1 MTYPSDVFKVI
12 SMNNLERYRKE
23 SDKEKTNYEDMLRRR
38 QQELENQVHRLMM
51 IISSVELYL

>member
-1 MTYPSDVFKVI
+1 
-12 SMNNLERYRKE
+12 MNNLERYRKE